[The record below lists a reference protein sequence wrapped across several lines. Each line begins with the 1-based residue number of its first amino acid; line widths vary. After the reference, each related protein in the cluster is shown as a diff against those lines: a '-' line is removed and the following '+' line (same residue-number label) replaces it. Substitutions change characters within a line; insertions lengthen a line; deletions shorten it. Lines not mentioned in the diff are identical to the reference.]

1 MVDVLLKAMEE
12 TQAQK
17 KSGLLMALVQLTGT
31 TDAARP
37 PDADLSFFFKNG
49 ELSSMVNRGTQ
60 GVALTALLPMI
71 SKVVRTQWVAM
82 VPAMI
87 PAGDAPLSVDEILEL
102 MGRKKAPAASTA
114 PARAADAAITSRTSD
129 KAVELEHRAEQVFMQ
144 FMGRNGAATLQK
156 IRNQYDPHVDED
168 GYVKA
173 CVAQLEPLIGKDSAL
188 KMIKG

>member
-17 KSGLLMALVQLTGT
+17 KSGLLMALVQLTGS
-31 TDAARP
+31 TDATRP

-49 ELSSMVNRGTQ
+49 ELSSIVNRGTQ
-60 GVALTALLPMI
+60 GIALTALLPMI

-82 VPAMI
+82 SPAMI

-102 MGRKKAPAASTA
+102 MGRKKAPAASA
-114 PARAADAAITSRTSD
+114 VPASRNRD

-144 FMGRNGAATLQK
+144 FMGRNGAATLYK
-156 IRNQYDPHVDED
+156 IRNQYDPHVDVD
-168 GYVKA
+168 GYVNA